1 MGLAQSTMNA
11 DEFLAWE
18 LRQTD
23 KHQFFEGEIFAM
35 AGGTA
40 EHNAVEGAVFSE
52 LRQHLKGSPCK
63 VYIADMRVRAAANYF
78 YPDIAVS
85 CAPTD
90 NSNPKA
96 VEISQPSLI
105 VEVLS
110 DSTAAFDRG
119 AKFASY
125 RQISTLKE
133 YLLLDPEANTVELF
147 RKNATGIWEL
157 HPSDLSNPQLQLH
170 SVDWAGDINV
180 FFE

>member
-1 MGLAQSTMNA
+1 MGHAQPTMSAN
-11 DEFLAWE
+11 DFLAWE

-40 EHNAVEGAVFSE
+40 EHNAAALGVAAT
-52 LRQHLKGSPCK
+52 LRAHTKGSPCK
-63 VYIADMRVRAAANYF
+63 TYMSDMRVRAAHNYF
-78 YPDIAVS
+78 YPDVAVS
-85 CAPTD
+85 CAAVDTTD
-90 NSNPKA
+90 PKA
-96 VEISQPSLI
+96 VEITQPSLI

-125 RQISTLKE
+125 RQIPELKE
-133 YLLLDPEANTVELF
+133 YLLLDPAAKTAELF
-147 RKNATGIWEL
+147 RKNAAGIWEL
-157 HPSDLSNPQLQLH
+157 HPSDSEHPQLQLH
-170 SVDWAGDINV
+170 SVDWVGDIGV

>member
-1 MGLAQSTMNA
+1 MGHAQPTINA

-40 EHNAVEGAVFSE
+40 EHNAAALGLAAT

-63 VYIADMRVRAAANYF
+63 TYMSDMRVRAAANYF
-78 YPDIAVS
+78 YPDVAVS
-85 CAPTD
+85 CVPSDT
-90 NSNPKA
+90 NNPKA

-133 YLLLDPEANTVELF
+133 YLLLDPESKTAELF
-147 RKNATGIWEL
+147 RKNAAGIWEL
-157 HPSDLSNPQLQLH
+157 HPSDLANPKLQLQ
-170 SVDWAGDINV
+170 SVDWAGDIGI